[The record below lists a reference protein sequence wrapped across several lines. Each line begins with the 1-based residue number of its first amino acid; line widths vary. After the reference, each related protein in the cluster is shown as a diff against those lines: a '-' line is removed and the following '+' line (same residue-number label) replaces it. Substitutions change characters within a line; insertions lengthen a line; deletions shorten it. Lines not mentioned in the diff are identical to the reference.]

1 MVINI
6 LLILGAYLIGSL
18 SGALIVCS
26 FMGLPDPRT
35 QGSGNPGATNVLRYS
50 GKTAAIFTLLVD
62 VSKGVTAVLIAKFF
76 TSSALILASATL
88 AVFLGHLYPLFFHF
102 KGGKGVATA
111 FGALVTLAWPVG
123 VSALTTWLVIAGLFR
138 YSSLAALT
146 AAMLAPFY
154 MYWFTGQIEYI
165 FLSVILSSL
174 LIWRHRS
181 NIRHL
186 LSGQEDKF

>member
-1 MVINI
+1 MVNDI
-6 LLILGAYLIGSL
+6 LLVFGAYLIGSL

-26 FMGLPDPRT
+26 FMGLPDPRS
-35 QGSGNPGATNVLRYS
+35 QGSGNPGATNVLRHS

-62 VSKGVTAVLIAKFF
+62 VVKGVTAVLIAKFF
-76 TSSALILASATL
+76 TSSALILASTTL
-88 AVFLGHLYPLFFHF
+88 AVVLGHLYPLFFHF
-102 KGGKGVATA
+102 KGGKGVATT

-123 VSALTTWLVIAGLFR
+123 LSALTTWLVMAGLFR

-146 AAMLAPFY
+146 AALLTPFY

-165 FLSVILSSL
+165 SLSVILSSL

-186 LSGQEDKF
+186 LSGQEGKF

>member
-26 FMGLPDPRT
+26 FMSLPDPRT

-146 AAMLAPFY
+146 AAMLVPFY

>member
-1 MVINI
+1 MVNDI
-6 LLILGAYLIGSL
+6 LLIFGAYLIGSL

-26 FMGLPDPRT
+26 FLGLPDPRS

-62 VSKGVTAVLIAKFF
+62 IFKGVIAVLIAKFI
-76 TSSALILASATL
+76 TSSTLILASTAL

-123 VSALTTWLVIAGLFR
+123 LSALTTWLVMAGLFR

-146 AAMLAPFY
+146 AALSTPFY

-165 FLSVILSSL
+165 SLSVILSSL